1 MSLLLDENLKMTTKE
16 SLLVKLTE
24 RRVLDVRMGEI
35 FDLLPKGTT
44 LELKTFKTL
53 FRQKEK
59 MDIEAFYSEL
69 GALLYMMLFRIMEEE
84 EQVKV
89 NNWEDE

>member
-1 MSLLLDENLKMTTKE
+1 MTTKE
-16 SLLVKLTE
+16 KLLAKLTE
-24 RRVLDVRMGEI
+24 NRVLDIRMGEVY
-35 FDLLPKGTT
+35 DLLPKGTR
-44 LELKTFKTL
+44 LELKAFKTL

-59 MDIEAFYSEL
+59 MDIEIFYSEL

-89 NNWEDE
+89 NNWEDKE